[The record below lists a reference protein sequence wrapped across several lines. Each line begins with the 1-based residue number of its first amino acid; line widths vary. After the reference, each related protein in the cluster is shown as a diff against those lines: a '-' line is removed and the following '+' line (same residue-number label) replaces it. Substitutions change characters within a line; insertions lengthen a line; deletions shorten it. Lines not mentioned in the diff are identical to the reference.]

1 MLLTTTSNK
10 HKLPYNIICRSSWI
24 SDRFDARQESRHS
37 KSLRRLLGRYRGKL
51 PPKLSSLRVANSI
64 FLTDVIFCQMCDK
77 DWAARIKVEKFRSH
91 NQQWLE
97 MVESIAVDNTNHLVV
112 DEDDSLPPFMSGE
125 LLRHT
130 MLFPSGKL
138 KHDRL

>member
-1 MLLTTTSNK
+1 
-10 HKLPYNIICRSSWI
+10 
-24 SDRFDARQESRHS
+24 
-37 KSLRRLLGRYRGKL
+37 
-51 PPKLSSLRVANSI
+51 
-64 FLTDVIFCQMCDK
+64 MCDK

-97 MVESIAVDNTNHLVV
+97 MVESIAVDNANHLVV

-130 MLFPSGKL
+130 MLFPSGKISNMFL
-138 KHDRL
+138 KII